1 MKEHVDKYQEI
12 SEEMG
17 IPIEEVQKICDSQ
30 FSFLR
35 QVMAEGNDEQ
45 YRVQYIG
52 TFSVKPNRRANL
64 AKKRQRM
71 KDYHDKRKQEKR

>member
-1 MKEHVDKYQEI
+1 MKDHVNKYQEI

-30 FSFLR
+30 FAFLR
-35 QVMAEGNDEQ
+35 EVMAEGKDEQ